1 MTSPVSIFLRNT
13 RLRAGLTQ
21 RQLADQVGYEQ
32 GYVSAIEL
40 GLKSPSSEY
49 LAALVAALKLSTKSQ
64 DELAAAL
71 KSSRRRFTLP
81 PEVSTETYLF
91 CNELWEKIERLHPT
105 LLSTIHNMIRMDD
118 LIVER
123 PLAQPTR
130 IRRQPKREAAM

>member
-21 RQLADQVGYEQ
+21 RQLADLIGYEQ
-32 GYVSAIEL
+32 GYVSATEL
-40 GLKSPSSEY
+40 GLKSPSNEF
-49 LAALVAALKLSTKSQ
+49 LAALVTQLKLNAKSQ
-64 DELAAAL
+64 EELTVAL

-91 CNELWEKIERLHPT
+91 CNDLWEKIERLHPT
-105 LLSTIHNMIRMDD
+105 LLSTIHNMIKMDD

-123 PLAQPTR
+123 PQSQPTR
-130 IRRQPKREAAM
+130 IRRHHKTEAAM